1 MYYNFLPD
9 DLSLLQMSLMSV
21 VQNWWL
27 ELQGLSAVFN
37 VGISTHNSVST
48 EELFVWNCSYK
59 VFF

>member
-9 DLSLLQMSLMSV
+9 DLLLLQMSLMSIM
-21 VQNWWL
+21 QNWWL

-37 VGISTHNSVST
+37 FGISTHNST
-48 EELFVWNCSYK
+48 EELFVWNCSHK